1 MKNLK
6 LSSIRR
12 IFNFCQENCID
23 FRETFENIAN
33 GADDFEV
40 NDYRFIS
47 ETEIDE
53 IQVKELESD
62 PYILGCFNADFIADN
77 TDLSCDIVTALQEAE
92 KYDAI
97 GRHIIDNGYTDTIQ
111 EEYSRLDGY
120 GHYFS
125 PYDGATLEDLI
136 GLNEEYSYYV
146 FRLN

>member
-12 IFNFCQENCID
+12 IFNFCQKNCID
-23 FRETFENIAN
+23 FCETLENIAN

-40 NDYRFIS
+40 DNYRFIS

-77 TDLSCDIVTALQEAE
+77 TDLSYDIVAALQEAE

-97 GRHIIDNGYTDTIQ
+97 GQHIIDNGYTDTIQ
-111 EEYSRLDGY
+111 EKYSRQDGY
-120 GHYFS
+120 GHHFS
-125 PYDGATLEDLI
+125 FYDGETLDDLI
-136 GLNEEYSYYV
+136 TLNEEYSYYV